1 MEKEAPPQPLNLPP
15 VAKGGWPI
23 GSARKFTQDRLGF
36 FEDYVPKYGGLFEL
50 TSVFFRFITHFDK
63 LVIVTD
69 PDMVKRIMQDNN
81 KNYVKSYGYQVLK
94 VLLGEG
100 LLTSEGEFWRK
111 QRRLMQPAFHRDR
124 LASFVSTY
132 AEFGQDLVDKWS
144 KVPDATVVDVS
155 TDLMEATLNIVSKA
169 MFSSDVGD
177 AMEVVH
183 REFDYANERLIKRIT
198 SPFPIPFSVP
208 LPGIKREKAS
218 YEAIKNVVAQ
228 VIEKRRK
235 STEKY
240 DDLLAMLMEVE
251 DADTGETMSNQQIQD
266 EVITIFLAGHETT
279 AVALTWLLHCM
290 DENPEVVEKLLEE
303 EKAVLNGRTPTIDD
317 LRSLE
322 YTRMVIDETL
332 RLFPPAWII
341 ARHATAPDK
350 LGEYDIP
357 TDTNCLIP
365 VYYIHRDP
373 KHWDEPLKFKPE
385 RFNKENSKG
394 RHKFVYFPFGG
405 GPRLCIGNNF
415 ALMEMQVIVPMIIR
429 AFSLAK
435 PAGFKFKKEPLIT
448 MRPDPHMKMEVRK
461 RS

>member
-1 MEKEAPPQPLNLPP
+1 MEEELTKQKPLNLPP
-15 VAKGGWPI
+15 IAEGGWPI
-23 GSARKFTQDRLGF
+23 GSAKKFAQDRLGF
-36 FEDYVPKYGGLFEL
+36 FEEYVPKYGDLFEL
-50 TSVFFRFITHFDK
+50 TSVFFKLIRHFK
-63 LVIVTD
+63 KVVIVTG
-69 PDMVKRIMQDNN
+69 PDMVKHIMQDNN
-81 KNYVKSYGYQVLK
+81 KNYVKSYGYSVLK

-111 QRRLMQPAFHRDR
+111 QRRLLQPAFHRDR

-132 AEFGQDLVDKWS
+132 AEFGQQLADKWS
-144 KVPDATVVDVS
+144 KEPAGTVVDVS
-155 TDLMEATLNIVSKA
+155 QGFMEATLNIVSKA
-169 MFSSDVGD
+169 MFSTDVGD
-177 AMEVVH
+177 AMDVVN
-183 REFDYANERLIKRIT
+183 REFDYANEKLIARIT
-198 SPFPIPFSVP
+198 SPFPMPFWMP
-208 LPGIKREKAS
+208 LPGVKREEES

-228 VIEKRRK
+228 VIEKRRN

-251 DADTGETMSNQQIQD
+251 DADTGEKMSNQQIQD
-266 EVITIFLAGHETT
+266 EVLTIFLAGHETT
-279 AVALTWLLHCM
+279 AVALTWLVHCL

-341 ARHATAPDK
+341 GRHATGPDK

-357 TDTNCLIP
+357 ADTNCLIP
-365 VYYIHRDP
+365 VYYIHRNP
-373 KHWDEPLKFKPE
+373 KYWEEPLKFKPE
-385 RFNKENSKG
+385 RFSKENSKG

-415 ALMEMQVIVPMIIR
+415 ALMEMQVVVPMLVR
-429 AFSLAK
+429 AIKLTK
-435 PAGFKFKKEPLIT
+435 PAGFKFKREPLIT
-448 MRPDPHMKMEVRK
+448 MRPTPHMQMEVQHR
-461 RS
+461 